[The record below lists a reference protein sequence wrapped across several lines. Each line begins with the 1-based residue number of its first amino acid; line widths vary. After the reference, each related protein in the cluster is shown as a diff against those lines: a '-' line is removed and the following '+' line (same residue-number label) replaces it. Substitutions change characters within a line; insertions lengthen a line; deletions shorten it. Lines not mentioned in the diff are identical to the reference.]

1 MTRPRRLPAR
11 GLLLR
16 VLRRVRAAA
25 SSLRGAAQ
33 NFDALDLPDGYY
45 TCDDRDRAL
54 KDAQRRR
61 PH

>member
-1 MTRPRRLPAR
+1 
-11 GLLLR
+11 LLLW